1 MAILLHAIERGALAA
16 ACSGNDMD
24 RLAIALRGDEVVKG
38 VDLGVEH
45 VEKGLTT
52 HAVLAD
58 GDGLARGHR
67 FVEVNAVRTA
77 VLLVI
82 GGLAAALARWRPA
95 YASGS
100 ELGGLTATRCVGSGR
115 RRRADQKSDNKHDD

>member
-52 HAVLAD
+52 DAILAC

-77 VLLVI
+77 VLLVT
-82 GGLAAALARWRPA
+82 GSVASALAHCRPA
-95 YASGS
+95 DASGS
-100 ELGGLTATRCVGSGR
+100 ELGGLTAIRCLGAGR
-115 RRRADQKSDNKHDD
+115 SRRADQKR